1 MASDDRPLGSSRL
14 YRFGD
19 FELDLEAMQLRLR
32 GEPVK
37 LEKRP
42 LDLLVKLVRS
52 HGRMVGRDDIVAALW
67 PANVIID
74 FDSGLNT
81 LVRKVRSALGDS
93 PDDPKFVETVPGR
106 GYRFVAVVTE
116 VTPEAQRAPVVEEAP
131 APSDAL
137 TPPPGRRGARL
148 VAAAGSLVVVGAIG
162 ALVLLRGEPAS
173 STGAASPEALV
184 QGMGQ
189 QTTSVVTLAVL
200 PFKPLTE
207 SDRNESLEL
216 GMTETLISGLNG
228 NSRLQVAPLSSV
240 RRYGGRE
247 QDALTAGRQLGV
259 TAVLEGY
266 LQRAGDRLRVSVRL
280 LDTRDGRQLVAD
292 SYDEAFTDIFSV
304 QDAIA
309 SRVQDA
315 FMTELVGD
323 AVRLP
328 HETRDA
334 EAYQLYANGRFYLR
348 RNEAGM
354 RRAIDYFS
362 AAIERDAEFA
372 RAYVGLAEAYALL
385 GVYGAI
391 APRDAFPNARAA
403 VDKALLLDP
412 ELGEAYAQLGHIKV
426 QYERD
431 WPAAASAFDRAI
443 ALSPSYA
450 PAHQWVGHYLAYMG
464 RIDEGLKRL
473 RDAQQLEPASPAYA
487 ALIGMF
493 LNYQRRYDEAIDQ
506 LTKTLEMDATLDLAH
521 THLAVAHMYR
531 GEYQLAIDELAR
543 TSSVTPGSSGYL
555 GQIYALSGRRDE
567 ALAEVERLMAAADD
581 RPVAAHDIATIFA
594 ALGDA
599 DSTFQWLDRALED
612 QSQMLGWI
620 RWNPVF
626 DSVRSDPRYAA
637 FMQRLNLP

>member
-1 MASDDRPLGSSRL
+1 VASDDRPLGSNRL

-19 FELDLEAMQLRLR
+19 FELDLDAMQLRSR
-32 GEPVK
+32 GEPVR

-42 LDLLVKLVRS
+42 LDLLVMLVRS

-67 PANVIID
+67 PAKVIID

-93 PDDPKFVETVPGR
+93 PDHPKFVETVPGR
-106 GYRFVAVVTE
+106 GYRFVAAVTE
-116 VTPEAQRAPVVEEAP
+116 AVPQAQP
-131 APSDAL
+131 APIVRQ
-137 TPPPGRRGARL
+137 TPAANEAVVRPPERWQWRL
-148 VAAAGSLVVVGAIG
+148 VAAAASLAVIAVLG

-173 STGAASPEALV
+173 STGAANTETGV
-184 QGMGQ
+184 QGVQ
-189 QTTSVVTLAVL
+189 QKTTGVVTLAVL

-240 RRYGGRE
+240 RRYAGGE

-259 TAVLEGY
+259 AAVLEGY

-292 SYDEAFTDIFSV
+292 SYDESFTDIFSV

-315 FMTELVGD
+315 FMAELVGD
-323 AVRLP
+323 AVSLP

-354 RRAIDYFS
+354 RRAIAYFS
-362 AAIERDAEFA
+362 GAIERDPEFA

-431 WPAAASAFDRAI
+431 WPAAATAFDRAI

-464 RIDEGLKRL
+464 NIDEGLARI

-506 LTKTLEMDATLDLAH
+506 LTKTLEMDPSLDLAH
-521 THLAVAHMYR
+521 THLAVAYMYR
-531 GEYQLAIDELAR
+531 GEFELAIDELAR

-567 ALAEVERLMAAADD
+567 ALAEIERLMAASGD
-581 RPVAAHDIATIFA
+581 RPVAAHDIATIYA

-626 DSVRSDPRYAA
+626 DSIRGDARYAA
-637 FMQRLNLP
+637 FMQRLKLP